1 MRVCVV
7 SGAPEALEGVLAQA
21 GHEVAYCLS
30 TDMALAVAEKH
41 GSEAVVFCE
50 DVTETGG
57 VTKEEVLKALKR
69 RFRVVLVAPRDS
81 RLVGPAAGLGVRD
94 FVFTPA
100 SPAAVLHRVEHEA
113 TPEEAAA
120 ALSGISLPGISPE
133 DLAAIARRNEAEREK
148 DPVWSKF
155 IRSALGRGARPPGP
169 GKAPE
174 PEDAGAEEGEPA
186 GAEKD
191 NGRRLAVPKVRLP
204 RLPRVG
210 FRAGKPGEEE
220 TAPAAAPGETPAG
233 GALPAEERRAVR
245 VFPQVL
251 AAVWSP
257 SGFMVS
263 FTALN
268 LAVAAA
274 RTGYDVALL
283 NFNLACPETDFWFG
297 VRQTKPAACR
307 VEDTGV
313 MTFASSITPE
323 LALKM
328 LEKRGKT
335 WGIKYL
341 PAGNKLGNIGTPD
354 FGEGAVDL
362 FREIIAAV
370 HSREGEGA
378 RLTVVEAGSWFEQP
392 PVMAALSACP
402 VLVVPLLGGPQ
413 EKAVLDMHLEEL
425 CRLGV
430 KPEVVKFYP
439 WDVEGVTSNA
449 GKKPCSLEGDIAV
462 WHDLILAVA
471 EKLGQKGGKN

>member
-7 SGAPEALEGVLAQA
+7 SGAPEALEEVLAQA
-21 GHEVAYCLS
+21 GHEVKACLS
-30 TDMALAVAEKH
+30 TDMAVAVAEKH
-41 GSEAVVFCE
+41 SAEVVVFCE
-50 DVTETGG
+50 DVPEVGG
-57 VTKEEVLKALKR
+57 VTREQVLGELKR
-69 RFRVVLVAPRDS
+69 RFRVVLVASRDNP
-81 RLVGPAAGLGVRD
+81 LVAPAAGLGVRD
-94 FVFTPA
+94 FVFVPA
-100 SPAAVLHRVEHEA
+100 SPAAVLHRVENEA
-113 TPEEAAA
+113 SHEEAAA

-155 IRSALGRGARPPGP
+155 IRSALGRGARLPGP
-169 GKAPE
+169 EKAPE

-186 GAEKD
+186 EKEK
-191 NGRRLAVPKVRLP
+191 GRRLAVPQVRLP

-210 FRAGKPGEEE
+210 FRAGKPVEEG
-220 TAPAAAPGETPAG
+220 TAPAAAPAKTPAG
-233 GALPAEERRAVR
+233 GAPPAEERRAVR

-274 RTGYDVALL
+274 RMGYDVALL

-307 VEDTGV
+307 VEDAGI
-313 MTFASSITPE
+313 MTFASSMTPE
-323 LALKM
+323 LALRM

-354 FGEGAVDL
+354 FGEGALDL
-362 FREIIAAV
+362 FRDIIAAV

-392 PVMAALSACP
+392 PVMAALTACP
-402 VLVVPLLGGPQ
+402 VVVVPLLGGPQ

-425 CRLGV
+425 GRLGV

-439 WDVEGVTSNA
+439 LDVDGALWRES
-449 GKKPCSLEGDIAV
+449 KKPPALEGSIAV
-462 WHDLILAVA
+462 WRDLIVAVA
-471 EKLGQKGGKN
+471 EKCGNF